1 MLGALNALAGGEEVW
16 QGGTL
21 ATPPQVP
28 TAQRVNPRVTRP
40 PKHQTEKLPSDLP
53 SPKGPT
59 QDVPKIL
66 LAESGEGVIPQ
77 TSPFHATVVGDDSG
91 RYDAGEELPSLLRY
105 EFQDEIGKGGMGR
118 VLGVRDKTLRREVAL
133 KVMLGKGETE
143 QSRFALEAQIT
154 GQLDHPNVLP
164 VYDYGLDEEGNPFFT
179 MKLVRGHSSIADLIN
194 EIHNGE
200 VTARRWTFKR
210 RVQVIQEVCRAL
222 HYAHMRGVSHRDIK
236 PENIVLGGFGEVYL
250 VDWGVA
256 SLGHEAMVR
265 PVDVAEEQARVV
277 RETDARN
284 IVGTPLYMAPEVLA
298 GGEATAQSDVYS
310 LVAVLFEFLTLHH
323 YLVEIPTELH
333 DLVKQVGGKKRH
345 AAERFVDPI
354 AGRVPRTLSVL
365 CLNGLSI
372 DPAKRF
378 VDARQLEDHLQ
389 AWLEGKNPIVC
400 PGTCMQRGM
409 NESRD
414 LIDQHPVL
422 IPLLV
427 ITAAVLA
434 LAWIGYTT
442 YFFIQHA

>member
-1 MLGALNALAGGEEVW
+1 MN
-16 QGGTL
+16 
-21 ATPPQVP
+21 
-28 TAQRVNPRVTRP
+28 RP
-40 PKHQTEKLPSDLP
+40 PEHHTEKLAREEVAVTPKSETVDLP
-53 SPKGPT
+53 RGTPKSKH
-59 QDVPKIL
+59 VH
-66 LAESGEGVIPQ
+66 E
-77 TSPFHATVVGDDSG
+77 TVVGDQTG
-91 RYDAGEELPSLLRY
+91 RYGKAGLEEELQSLPTLVRY
-105 EFQDEIGKGGMGR
+105 EVQEEIGKGGMGR
-118 VLGVRDKTLRREVAL
+118 VLEVRDKTLRREVAL
-133 KVMLGKGETE
+133 KVMLSGGETE

-164 VYDYGLDEEGNPFFT
+164 VYDYGLDEEGQPFFT
-179 MKLVRGHSSIADLIN
+179 MKLVRGHSSIGDLIDD
-194 EIHNGE
+194 IRKGE

-210 RVQVIQEVCRAL
+210 RVQVIQEVCQAL
-222 HYAHMRGVSHRDIK
+222 HYAHMRGVTHRDIK

-256 SLGHEAMVR
+256 ALGHKAQVR

-284 IVGTPLYMAPEVLA
+284 IVGTPIYMSPEVIR
-298 GGEATAQSDVYS
+298 GGAATPQSDVYS

-323 YLVEIPTELH
+323 YLVELPTDVQTLAN
-333 DLVKQVGGKKRH
+333 QICTQRRA
-345 AAERFVDPI
+345 AAEGFVDPI
-354 AGRVPRTLSVL
+354 AGRVPRTLSAL
-365 CLNGLSI
+365 CLNGLGIS
-372 DPAKRF
+372 PAKRF

-389 AWLEGKNPIVC
+389 AWIEGKNPVIC

-427 ITAAVLA
+427 ITASVLA

-442 YFFIQHA
+442 WFFLHSA

>member
-1 MLGALNALAGGEEVW
+1 MNR
-16 QGGTL
+16 
-21 ATPPQVP
+21 PPQHRTEKLSDPSLPPTPKPSSVP
-28 TAQRVNPRVTRP
+28 TA
-40 PKHQTEKLPSDLP
+40 DLP
-53 SPKGPT
+53 K
-59 QDVPKIL
+59 KAA
-66 LAESGEGVIPQ
+66 AEPRDEVVVPQ

-91 RYDAGEELPSLLRY
+91 RYETQAGLPTLLRY
-105 EFQDEIGKGGMGR
+105 ELQEEIGKGGMGR

-179 MKLVRGHSSIADLIN
+179 MKLVRGHNSIADIID
-194 EIHNGE
+194 EIRRGE
-200 VTARRWTFKR
+200 PTARRWTFKR

-222 HYAHMRGVSHRDIK
+222 HYAHTRGVVHRDIK

-256 SLGHEAMVR
+256 ALGQQAQVR

-284 IVGTPLYMAPEVLA
+284 IVGTPLYMSPEVLG
-298 GGEATAQSDVYS
+298 GGEATSQSDVYS

-323 YLVEIPTELH
+323 YLVEIPEEIYQLRER
-333 DLVKQVGGKKRH
+333 VQGEKRT

-354 AGRVPRTLSVL
+354 AGRVPRNLSVM
-365 CLNGLSI
+365 CLNGLSP

-378 VDARQLEDHLQ
+378 LDALQLDDHLQ
-389 AWLEGKNPIVC
+389 AWIEGKNPIVC

-422 IPLLV
+422 LPLIV
-427 ITAAVLA
+427 ITTAVLA
-434 LAWIGYTT
+434 LAWFGYAT
-442 YFFIQHA
+442 YFFFTHA